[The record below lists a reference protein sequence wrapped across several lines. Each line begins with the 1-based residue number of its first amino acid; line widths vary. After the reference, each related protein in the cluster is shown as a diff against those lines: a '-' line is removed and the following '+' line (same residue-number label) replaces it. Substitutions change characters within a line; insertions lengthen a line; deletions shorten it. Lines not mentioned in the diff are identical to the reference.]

1 MSKFITA
8 LLSLS
13 LMIGLSSASAEV
25 ISITDPR
32 YQVPNDESGVV
43 RPTQGMSMQT
53 VEQRFGQPEQKISA
67 VGEPPIS
74 RWIYPDFVV
83 FFEHNLVI
91 HSVVPRE
98 QP

>member
-1 MSKFITA
+1 MRKLNTI

-13 LMIGLSSASAEV
+13 LVTGLSTASAEV

-32 YQVPNDESGVV
+32 YEVPNNTSGVI
-43 RPTQGMSMQT
+43 RPTQGMTMQA
-53 VEQRFGQPEQKISA
+53 VEQHYGQPEQKVAA

-74 RWIYPDFVV
+74 RWVYPDFVV
-83 FFEHNLVI
+83 FFEYNLVI

>member
-1 MSKFITA
+1 MSKFSTT

-13 LMIGLSSASAEV
+13 LLIGLSTASAEV
-25 ISITDPR
+25 ISIADPR
-32 YQVPNDESGVV
+32 YDVANDASGVV

-53 VEQRFGQPEQKISA
+53 VEQRFGQPEQKFEA
-67 VGEPPIS
+67 VGEPPIT
-74 RWIYPDFVV
+74 RWVYPDFSV

>member
-1 MSKFITA
+1 MSKLSTV

-13 LMIGLSSASAEV
+13 LLIGLSTASAEV

-32 YQVPNDESGVV
+32 YQVPNDPSGVV

-53 VEQRFGQPEQKISA
+53 VEQKFGQPEQKVPA
-67 VGEPPIS
+67 VGEPPIT

-83 FFEHNLVI
+83 YFEHNLVI
-91 HSVVPRE
+91 HSVVPKE